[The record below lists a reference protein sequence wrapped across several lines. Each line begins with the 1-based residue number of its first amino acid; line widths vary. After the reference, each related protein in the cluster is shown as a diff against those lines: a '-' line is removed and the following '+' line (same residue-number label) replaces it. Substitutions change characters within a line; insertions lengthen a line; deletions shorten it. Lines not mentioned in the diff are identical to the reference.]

1 MTERVIRLVESGR
14 LPDTLTRWGIRRLL
28 KRRLRAEAR
37 SVRRDPDAPE
47 RFIKELDSA
56 PLAPAPDQPNVQH
69 YEVPAAFFALVL
81 GRHLKYSSCYWP
93 EGVANLD
100 DAEASMLA
108 LSAERAGIE
117 DGMDI
122 LDLGCGWGSLSLWL
136 ARRYPGCRI
145 LALSNSR
152 SQADFIRARAAD
164 LGVANIEVITADVN
178 EVTLE
183 RRFDRVASIEMFEHM
198 RNYRRLLEKIAGWL
212 KPEGKLFVHIFCH
225 RQYTYP
231 FFVRGAGDWMAK
243 YFFTAGLMP
252 SQNLLPRFQ
261 DALRLEQQWRV
272 NGSHYARSAR
282 AWIERMDERR
292 GPVLAVLR
300 DIYGPE
306 AAETWFVRWRL
317 FFMACE
323 ELFGFDG
330 GEEWFVSHYL
340 FARPGEGV

>member
-1 MTERVIRLVESGR
+1 
-14 LPDTLTRWGIRRLL
+14 
-28 KRRLRAEAR
+28 
-37 SVRRDPDAPE
+37 
-47 RFIKELDSA
+47 
-56 PLAPAPDQPNVQH
+56 
-69 YEVPAAFFALVL
+69 
-81 GRHLKYSSCYWP
+81 
-93 EGVANLD
+93 
-100 DAEASMLA
+100 
-108 LSAERAGIE
+108 
-117 DGMDI
+117 
-122 LDLGCGWGSLSLWL
+122 
-136 ARRYPGCRI
+136 
-145 LALSNSR
+145 
-152 SQADFIRARAAD
+152 
-164 LGVANIEVITADVN
+164 
-178 EVTLE
+178 
-183 RRFDRVASIEMFEHM
+183 
-198 RNYRRLLEKIAGWL
+198 
-212 KPEGKLFVHIFCH
+212 
-225 RQYTYP
+225 
-231 FFVRGAGDWMAK
+231 
-243 YFFTAGLMP
+243 MP